1 MLTETLFQIL
11 LIVGI
16 VGGILF
22 IVVFC
27 RFYDVLA
34 DIKSVTKVVS
44 KRVNEIDEQIGELQ
58 TMIKNCID
66 VIKGFAASFDFIKAI
81 KNKLN
86 GFVSQKSEDKEGAED
101 EE

>member
-1 MLTETLFQIL
+1 MLTETLFQVL

-16 VGGILF
+16 VGGVLF

-27 RFYDVLA
+27 RLYDVLA
-34 DIKSVTKVVS
+34 DVKSITKVVS

-58 TMIKNCID
+58 MMIKNCID
-66 VIKGFAASFDFIKAI
+66 VVKGFAASFDFIKTI
-81 KNKLN
+81 KNKLS
-86 GFVSQKSEDKEGAED
+86 GFVAQRSEGKEGVED